1 MKQKLRDHYH
11 AHRLSFWLN
20 LIPTLHR
27 SAASE
32 TTARHHQL
40 EDHDNPLSYD
50 GVYRQRPLKEL
61 HPSLIYTTTPYIT
74 TELLIGDHLTGTV
87 ELSSST
93 EVTGFLSTTI
103 SNDTDTLAM
112 TMQQATY
119 STVLTITIVFGC
131 CILAVNSL
139 ICCAIY
145 YKKDKNNAECL
156 QKREYQLHPD
166 GISCN
171 STPQSKQAHLISS
184 VPSPMDHLPP
194 PSFMTLA
201 TLTEAGTLPSKIMPP
216 SVITHEPQQHPE
228 AQPLLS
234 TAART
239 TPPHAN
245 HLHHHHPHWPPT
257 AGPNHTLPN
266 HPKQQEMRV

>member
-1 MKQKLRDHYH
+1 MKPKLRDHYH

-93 EVTGFLSTTI
+93 EVTGLLSTAV

-156 QKREYQLHPD
+156 QKREYQVTIICIIFYNTTF
-166 GISCN
+166 G
-171 STPQSKQAHLISS
+171 
-184 VPSPMDHLPP
+184 
-194 PSFMTLA
+194 
-201 TLTEAGTLPSKIMPP
+201 KI
-216 SVITHEPQQHPE
+216 
-228 AQPLLS
+228 L
-234 TAART
+234 
-239 TPPHAN
+239 
-245 HLHHHHPHWPPT
+245 
-257 AGPNHTLPN
+257 
-266 HPKQQEMRV
+266 